1 MLPSVWNINAG
12 CDSKLELFPFDLDNN
27 TINCQWTS
35 DINSDQGILPNK
47 AFRLN
52 RSECII
58 YYHADEDEWT
68 SDKSI
73 IDLIIQDFEGPTTD
87 STRLSEIPVQFT
99 TNRIHAKIKR
109 ESAVTDSSLCQSIP
123 TIESITLHSKA
134 AGEFCVFNI
143 FISHFKELFGSTYKH
158 KLVNGFEKSIDVFPG
173 SSGMLREYI
182 TSRPA
187 FGFS

>member
-35 DINSDQGILPNK
+35 DINSDQGIIPNK

-52 RSECII
+52 QSECII
-58 YYHADEDEWT
+58 YYHADDDEWT

-73 IDLIIQDFEGPTTD
+73 IDLIIQDFEGSPSD
-87 STRLSEIPVQFT
+87 SEPLSKMPVQFT
-99 TNRIHAKIKR
+99 TNGIHAKTKR
-109 ESAVTDSSLCQSIP
+109 ESAETDSSLCQSIP

-134 AGEFCVFNI
+134 AGEFYVFNI
-143 FISHFKELFGSTYKH
+143 FYFTF
-158 KLVNGFEKSIDVFPG
+158 
-173 SSGMLREYI
+173 
-182 TSRPA
+182 
-187 FGFS
+187 